1 MKYLKL
7 YESFVVESA
16 GENEISQTL
25 TFGLT
30 DKVKQWF
37 EHNLWIKKWEMD
49 PEAKEDAESRVK
61 QIGKMEYIQEE
72 FKVNYQYFNKF
83 QNGVSYASDKKAGIE
98 SNGSIY
104 NSFPRLDRN
113 SVAFKHISKIYNLHL
128 NTNPNASLN
137 SVKLERLMGF
147 EDLKRLKESHSS
159 VNSTTFIV
167 GFGTIDLESEELKS
181 AAYERCSYYALVT
194 ICKQTD
200 NSIELFPNLLLIKE
214 DKDPNNNQA
223 VRVEDGPYCKIEFD
237 EIEAGLKPGSMDHRG
252 WFKIA
257 QVEDLPIR

>member
-49 PEAKEDAESRVK
+49 PEAKEDSESRVK

-113 SVAFKHISKIYNLHL
+113 SVAFKHMSKIDNLNN
-128 NTNPNASLN
+128 NTNINASEN
-137 SVKLERLMGF
+137 YDVLERLMGF
-147 EDLKRLKESHSS
+147 EDIRMLMGS
-159 VNSTTFIV
+159 VNTVNTATFIV
-167 GFGTIDLESEELKS
+167 GFGTINLESEELKS
-181 AAYERCSYYALVT
+181 VAYERCSYYALVT
-194 ICKQTD
+194 ICKQDD

-214 DKDPNNNQA
+214 DKDPKNNE
-223 VRVEDGPYCKIEFD
+223 VVKVEAGPYCKIKLD